1 MVRTMIPKTDYA
13 PCAKVGENIY
23 RLMFHREDVEQDVL
37 QDNDEGKQ
45 VPTGEKE
52 ATDYCNVNLEML
64 YYKPSPDFIV
74 GLLKSVGI
82 VDLGEATTIISNF
95 TEEPL
100 SYLLTLLLHNI
111 DTYDTSVAVNSFMLQ
126 GKEMW
131 LPKETRVGLVNSV
144 TIEKNAGKETT
155 VLWFG
160 GERYELS
167 VDTALQMLSALELY
181 ALECYNVTAAHKA
194 AVNALESVEDVV
206 AYDYTQGYPEKLNF

>member
-1 MVRTMIPKTDYA
+1 MKNVRQDEAFKLQPDFKQ
-13 PCAKVGENIY
+13 VGTIDGKPLVRVYFNKSVEE
-23 RLMFHREDVEQDVL
+23 REDYSFTA
-37 QDNDEGKQ
+37 DE
-45 VPTGEKE
+45 ERE
-52 ATDYCNVNLEML
+52 AKTLKVYHA
-64 YYKPSPDFIV
+64 DFIQRV
-74 GLLKSVGI
+74 SFFDNTLDVIKE
-82 VDLGEATTIISNF
+82 EAIEQI
-95 TEEPL
+95 TE
-100 SYLLTLLLHNI
+100 
-111 DTYDTSVAVNSFMLQ
+111 YDQSEDVNSFTLQ
-126 GKEMW
+126 GKTMW

-160 GERYELS
+160 GERYELP

>member
-1 MVRTMIPKTDYA
+1 MKNVRQDEAFKLQPDFQQ
-13 PCAKVGENIY
+13 VGTISGKPLVRVYFNKSVEE
-23 RLMFHREDVEQDVL
+23 REDYSFTA
-37 QDNDEGKQ
+37 DEERETKTLK
-45 VPTGEKE
+45 VYH
-52 ATDYCNVNLEML
+52 A
-64 YYKPSPDFIV
+64 DFIQRV
-74 GLLKSVGI
+74 SFF
-82 VDLGEATTIISNF
+82 DNTLGVIKEEAIEQI
-95 TEEPL
+95 TE
-100 SYLLTLLLHNI
+100 
-111 DTYDTSVAVNSFMLQ
+111 YDQSENVNSFTLQ
-126 GKEMW
+126 GKTMW

-160 GERYELS
+160 GEKYELP

>member
-1 MVRTMIPKTDYA
+1 MKNVRQDEAFKLQPDFKQ
-13 PCAKVGENIY
+13 VGTISGKPLVRVYFNKSVEE
-23 RLMFHREDVEQDVL
+23 REDYSFTA
-37 QDNDEGKQ
+37 DE
-45 VPTGEKE
+45 ERE
-52 ATDYCNVNLEML
+52 AKTLKVYHA
-64 YYKPSPDFIV
+64 DFIQRV
-74 GLLKSVGI
+74 SFFDNALDVIKE
-82 VDLGEATTIISNF
+82 EAIEQI
-95 TEEPL
+95 TE
-100 SYLLTLLLHNI
+100 
-111 DTYDTSVAVNSFMLQ
+111 YDQSEDVNSFTLQ
-126 GKEMW
+126 GKTMW

>member
-1 MVRTMIPKTDYA
+1 MKNVKQDEAFKLQPDFKQVGTIDGKPLVRVYFNKS
-13 PCAKVGENIY
+13 VEE
-23 RLMFHREDVEQDVL
+23 REDYSFTA
-37 QDNDEGKQ
+37 DE
-45 VPTGEKE
+45 ERE
-52 ATDYCNVNLEML
+52 AKTLKVYHA
-64 YYKPSPDFIV
+64 DFIQRV
-74 GLLKSVGI
+74 SFFDNALDVIKE
-82 VDLGEATTIISNF
+82 EAIEQI
-95 TEEPL
+95 TE
-100 SYLLTLLLHNI
+100 
-111 DTYDTSVAVNSFMLQ
+111 YDTSSDVNSFTLQ
-126 GKEMW
+126 GKTMW

-160 GERYELS
+160 GEKYELP

>member
-1 MVRTMIPKTDYA
+1 MKNIRKDEAMELHENFQRVGTVDGKPLVRVYFNHQTEERENMM
-13 PCAKVGENIY
+13 GEDGDTITVH
-23 RLMFHREDVEQDVL
+23 L
-37 QDNDEGKQ
+37 
-45 VPTGEKE
+45 
-52 ATDYCNVNLEML
+52 A
-64 YYKPSPDFIV
+64 DFIQRISFLDNALDV
-74 GLLKSVGI
+74 TKE
-82 VDLGEATTIISNF
+82 EAIEQI
-95 TEEPL
+95 TE
-100 SYLLTLLLHNI
+100 
-111 DTYDTSVAVNSFMLQ
+111 YDQSEDVNSFTLQ
-126 GKEMW
+126 GKQMW

-160 GERYELS
+160 GERYELP

>member
-1 MVRTMIPKTDYA
+1 MKNIRKDEAMELHENFQRVGTVDGKPLVRVYLNHQTEERENMMGEDGDTITVHLADFIQRISFLDNALDVIKEEAIEQITDYDQS
-13 PCAKVGENIY
+13 
-23 RLMFHREDVEQDVL
+23 ED
-37 QDNDEGKQ
+37 
-45 VPTGEKE
+45 
-52 ATDYCNVNLEML
+52 
-64 YYKPSPDFIV
+64 
-74 GLLKSVGI
+74 
-82 VDLGEATTIISNF
+82 
-95 TEEPL
+95 
-100 SYLLTLLLHNI
+100 
-111 DTYDTSVAVNSFMLQ
+111 VNSFTLQ
-126 GKEMW
+126 GKQMW

-160 GERYELS
+160 GERYELP